1 MERKIKKI
9 LVVCDSSDSLL
20 DFRGKLIE
28 ALLLRNEVIVFSPKI
43 GRQEIRA
50 QLLDMGVQLRE
61 NNLKPSH
68 VAVFSDLR
76 YLHALYRV
84 IKEVQPDIFFPYA
97 FKPVIYG
104 TLVAKFCRVKRITPM
119 LTGLGYNFSEV
130 NRRKGLVSM
139 ITRMLLKFSLRAGPG
154 LRIIFQNKDDRK
166 RLITR
171 GIIGSRHQSYVVN
184 GSGVDLSHYHYTT
197 PRTTPLSFLMISRLI
212 NAKGIREF
220 YEAAKLMRQRYPEI
234 RFKLIGAFDPN
245 IDAIG
250 PELYE
255 KISSGEVI
263 EYYGPVSDVRPFLA
277 NASIVVLPS
286 YYGEGVPRSLLE
298 AMAMG
303 RGIITSNSV
312 GCKETINPAP
322 NAVNGFLVPV
332 KDVSALVSSMEYFY
346 RHTTDVVQFGLNG
359 RKFAK
364 EKFEIS
370 LINERMLHILQ
381 DA

>member
-28 ALLLRNEVIVFSPKI
+28 ALLLKNEVIVFSPKI

-68 VAVFSDLR
+68 VSVFSDLR

-119 LTGLGYNFSEV
+119 LTGLGYNFSDV

-139 ITRMLLKFSLRAGPG
+139 ITRMLLKFSLRANPG

-166 RLITR
+166 KLITR
-171 GIIGSRHQSYVVN
+171 GIIGPRHQSYVVN
-184 GSGVDLSHYHYTT
+184 GSGVDLSHYHYTP

-220 YEAAKLMRQRYPEI
+220 YDAAKLMRQRYPEI

-255 KISSGEVI
+255 RISSGEVI
-263 EYYGPVSDVRPFLA
+263 EYYGSVSDVRPFLA

-312 GCKETINPAP
+312 GCKETVNPAS

-332 KDVSALVSSMEYFY
+332 KDVSALVSSMEYFC
-346 RHTTDVVQFGLNG
+346 RHTNDVVQFGLNG

-381 DA
+381 EA

>member
-9 LVVCDSSDSLL
+9 LLVCDSSDSLL

-28 ALLLRNEVIVFSPKI
+28 ALLLKNEVIVFSPKI
-43 GRQEIRA
+43 VRQDIRER
-50 QLLDMGVQLRE
+50 LLGMGVQLRE
-61 NNLKPSH
+61 NDLKPSH
-68 VAVFSDLR
+68 VSVLSDLH
-76 YLHALYRV
+76 YLRALYRV
-84 IKEVQPDIFFPYA
+84 IKEIQPDVFFPYA

-119 LTGLGYNFSEV
+119 LTGLGYNFSDV

-139 ITRMLLKFSLRAGPG
+139 ITRMLLKYSLRPDPG

-166 RLITR
+166 KLITR
-171 GIIGSRHQSYVVN
+171 GIIGPKHQSYVVN
-184 GSGVDLSHYHYTT
+184 GSGVDLSHYHYTP

-220 YEAAKLMRQRYPEI
+220 FEAAKLMRQRYPEI

-250 PELYE
+250 PDLYE

-263 EYYGPVSDVRPFLA
+263 EYYGSVSDVRPFLA

-312 GCKETINPAP
+312 GCKETVNPAT

-346 RHTTDVVQFGLNG
+346 KHTTDVVQFGLNG

-381 DA
+381 EA